1 MLNCGRTFVTV
12 LVLIILGGQRAA
24 RQYGYLSIQT
34 KETCTS
40 HADHLSETIRTG
52 LGLKQHVSETEKEA
66 QTTPIQVNIGP
77 LKNNA

>member
-1 MLNCGRTFVTV
+1 MLNFGRTFIKV
-12 LVLIILGGQRAA
+12 IILGGQRAA
-24 RQYGYLSIQT
+24 RQHGYLSIQT

-66 QTTPIQVNIGP
+66 QTTTIQVDIGP
-77 LKNNA
+77 LKTMLKS